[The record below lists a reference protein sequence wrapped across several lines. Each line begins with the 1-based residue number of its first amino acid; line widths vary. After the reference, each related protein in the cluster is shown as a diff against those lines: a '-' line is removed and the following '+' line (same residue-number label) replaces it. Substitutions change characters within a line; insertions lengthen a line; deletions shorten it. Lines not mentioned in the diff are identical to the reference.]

1 VGWVLLQFVL
11 LFLLNHPQNQA
22 YQGLMVHVFG
32 RLAAALFIMR
42 DKMITNER

>member
-1 VGWVLLQFVL
+1 VGWVLFQFVV
-11 LFLLNHPQNQA
+11 LFLLNQPLSPA

-42 DKMITNER
+42 EKMITNEY